1 MKFITLH
8 LKNYQA
14 HVDTVINFV
23 DGFNVIIGHTDAG
36 KSSIIRALIKLI
48 RDEPVG
54 KGGVHI
60 GKDEYVLKLTFEH
73 AATQYILIRTVS
85 TSKNEYS
92 LQKVGEDVQSF
103 ASFGREIPQEI
114 LQALSMTLVQLE
126 NGEAIDLHFSGQYD
140 VPFMLAHPAS
150 MRARLLGRIAGLH
163 ILGKATLSASKDER
177 QTNTELT
184 QITEACTQLEND
196 IIKMGDVV
204 ALEHKVEQIQQLFD
218 IATTLDARIGT
229 LQAVATTLK
238 TIRDTGK
245 QVLLEYNALPQI
257 TADFDQLRKKVNTQ
271 SYLQQ
276 LKDDLQNIDNKI
288 GAIIPSKEIHVDFT
302 QSTQLIESL
311 AHLLTIQIQLKHVDE
326 QISGINLEQCSQDIE
341 AAEIEWQ
348 NLLIE
353 LKICPVCKQP
363 ITQVHKH
370 GETI

>member
-1 MKFITLH
+1 
-8 LKNYQA
+8 
-14 HVDTVINFV
+14 
-23 DGFNVIIGHTDAG
+23 
-36 KSSIIRALIKLI
+36 
-48 RDEPVG
+48 
-54 KGGVHI
+54 
-60 GKDEYVLKLTFEH
+60 
-73 AATQYILIRTVS
+73 
-85 TSKNEYS
+85 
-92 LQKVGEDVQSF
+92 
-103 ASFGREIPQEI
+103 
-114 LQALSMTLVQLE
+114 MTLVQLE